1 MKVSSWFTGSVCAIV
16 LGATTLTAQQKSPIG
31 KGGWIVGGSA
41 GLSHTDDSGT
51 GTTNVAFAPFGLY
64 FFAPRLALGGTLD
77 LAYGS
82 SSLAGNDTHDTF
94 VGAEPTIRYFFGDP
108 AGKLFPYLN
117 ASIGPSW
124 DRFKVDGGP
133 AGGEQTSHGLDIT
146 GSAGLMQMLST
157 HVGLTGE
164 LFYTHVHQSTDVSST
179 TASTITR
186 NRSTYGIRFGF
197 SAFVF

>member
-1 MKVSSWFTGSVCAIV
+1 MKVSSWFAGSVCALV
-16 LGATTLTAQQKSPIG
+16 MGAATLGAQQKSPIG

-41 GLSHTDDSGT
+41 GLSHTNNDGGP
-51 GTTNVAFAPFGLY
+51 GTTNLALAPFGLY
-64 FFAPRLALGGTLD
+64 FFAPRLALGGTVS
-77 LAYGS
+77 LAYAS
-82 SSLAGNDTHDTF
+82 TSVANADSHDSF
-94 VGAEPTIRYFFGDP
+94 VGIEPTIRYFFGDP

-124 DRFKVDGGP
+124 ESFHIDNGNNND
-133 AGGEQTSHGLDIT
+133 QTVHGLDVT

-164 LFYTHVHQSTDVSST
+164 LFYSHQHRSTDFGTSSST
-179 TASTITR
+179 N
-186 NRSTYGIRFGF
+186 NRSSYGLRFGF